1 MFNDPSRRTLLN
13 EITHPEVMRRIADR
27 LDELK
32 ETDHIVVAD
41 IPLLAEVGATEMF
54 DLVVVVTASGAVQ
67 LDRLLRLRGMSD
79 DHARARVAAQL
90 PMEEKAAIA
99 DVVIVNDGSMD
110 ALVEQTEQVW
120 RTLRSKL
127 ETKRGGRTDQP
138 D

>member
-1 MFNDPSRRTLLN
+1 VFNDPSRRTLLN

-127 ETKRGGRTDQP
+127 ETKRGGRTAH
-138 D
+138 

>member
-1 MFNDPSRRTLLN
+1 
-13 EITHPEVMRRIADR
+13 
-27 LDELK
+27 
-32 ETDHIVVAD
+32 
-41 IPLLAEVGATEMF
+41 MF

-127 ETKRGGRTDQP
+127 ETKRGGRTAH
-138 D
+138 

>member
-127 ETKRGGRTDQP
+127 ETKRGGRTAH
-138 D
+138 

>member
-1 MFNDPSRRTLLN
+1 VFNNPSRRTLLN

-27 LDELK
+27 LEELK

-79 DHARARVAAQL
+79 DQARARVAAQL

-110 ALVEQTEQVW
+110 ALVEQTEHVW

-127 ETKRGGRTDQP
+127 ETKRGGRTAH
-138 D
+138 